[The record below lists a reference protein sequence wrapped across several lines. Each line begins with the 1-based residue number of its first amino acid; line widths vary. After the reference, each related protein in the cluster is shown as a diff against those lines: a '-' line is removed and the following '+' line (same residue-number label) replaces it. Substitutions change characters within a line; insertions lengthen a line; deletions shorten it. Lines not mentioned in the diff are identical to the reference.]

1 MITLAGTPLGN
12 ADDASARLGSLLA
25 TADVIAAED
34 TRRVRRLAKDLG
46 IELQATVLSYFD
58 ANERVRATELVERAS
73 RGEHI
78 VVLTD
83 AGMPTVS
90 DPGYRIVREAIDAGI
105 PVSCAPGPSA
115 VTTALALSGLPSD
128 RFCFEGFLPRKAG
141 ERLTHLQSLR
151 GESRTMVFFE
161 APHRITATLT
171 AMRDVFGADRQ
182 VALCR
187 ELTKTYEEVIRGPIA
202 EVLKAADQGVRG
214 EITLVVAG
222 HAPGAGVDGLETA
235 ADWVE
240 RVAAY
245 VESGMD
251 RRDAIADIAKE
262 AGVSRRLVYAAVI
275 EAKGSVGEP

>member
-46 IELQATVLSYFD
+46 IGLRAELISYFD
-58 ANERVRATELVERAS
+58 ANERVRATELVERAKG
-73 RGEHI
+73 GEHI

-90 DPGYRIVREAIDAGI
+90 DPGYRIVREAIDSGI

-115 VTTALALSGLPSD
+115 VTTALALSGLPCD

-141 ERLTHLQSLR
+141 ERLTYLQSLR

-161 APHRITATLT
+161 APHRIAATLS

-187 ELTKTYEEVIRGPIA
+187 ELTKTYEEVIRGSIA
-202 EVLKAADQGVRG
+202 EVWAAVDQGVRG

-222 HAPGAGVDGLETA
+222 QARGDGVLGLETP

-240 RVAAY
+240 RVAEY

-251 RRDAIADIAKE
+251 RRDAIADVAKE

-275 EAKGSVGEP
+275 ESK

>member
-46 IELQATVLSYFD
+46 IGLRAELISYFD
-58 ANERVRATELVERAS
+58 ANERVRATELVERAKS
-73 RGEHI
+73 GEHI

-90 DPGYRIVREAIDAGI
+90 DPGYRIVREAIDSGI

-115 VTTALALSGLPSD
+115 VTTALALSGLPCD

-141 ERLTHLQSLR
+141 ERLTYLQSLR

-161 APHRITATLT
+161 APHRIAATLS

-187 ELTKTYEEVIRGPIA
+187 ELTKTYEEVIRGSIA
-202 EVLKAADQGVRG
+202 EVWAAVDQGVRG

-222 HAPGAGVDGLETA
+222 QARGDGVLGLETP

-240 RVAAY
+240 RVAEY

-251 RRDAIADIAKE
+251 RRDAIADVAKE

-275 EAKGSVGEP
+275 ESK

>member
-25 TADVIAAED
+25 TAEVIAAED

-46 IELQATVLSYFD
+46 IDLRAELISYFD
-58 ANERVRATELVERAS
+58 ANEHVRAAELVERAV

-90 DPGYRIVREAIDAGI
+90 DPGYRIVREAIDAGV

>member
-46 IELQATVLSYFD
+46 IELQAAVLSYFD

-78 VVLTD
+78 VVLSD

-90 DPGYRIVREAIDAGI
+90 DPGYRIVREAIDSGI

-141 ERLTHLQSLR
+141 ERLTHLQALR
-151 GESRTMVFFE
+151 AESRTMVFFE

-182 VALCR
+182 IALCR

-202 EVLKAADQGVRG
+202 EVLMATDQGVRG

-222 HAPGAGVDGLETA
+222 HATGSGIAGLETA

-240 RVAAY
+240 QVAAY
-245 VESGMD
+245 VASGMD
-251 RRDAIADIAKE
+251 RRDAIADVAKE

>member
-46 IELQATVLSYFD
+46 IDLRAELISYFD
-58 ANERVRATELVERAS
+58 ANEHVRAAELVERAV

-90 DPGYRIVREAIDAGI
+90 DPGYRIVREAIDAGVS
-105 PVSCAPGPSA
+105 VSCAPGPSA

-161 APHRITATLT
+161 APHRIKQTLG

-182 VALCR
+182 AALCR
-187 ELTKTYEEVIRGPIA
+187 ELTKTYEEVIRGSLA
-202 EVLKAADQGVRG
+202 EVLVAADQGLRG
-214 EITLVVAG
+214 EMTVVVAG
-222 HAPGAGVDGLETA
+222 RPHGDRVSGLETP

-240 RVAAY
+240 RVAEY

-251 RRDAIADIAKE
+251 RRDAITDVAKE

-275 EAKGSVGEP
+275 EAKASRDEP

>member
-1 MITLAGTPLGN
+1 VITLAGTPLGN

-46 IELQATVLSYFD
+46 IGLRAELISYFD
-58 ANERVRATELVERAS
+58 ANERVRATELVERAKS
-73 RGEHI
+73 GEHI

-90 DPGYRIVREAIDAGI
+90 DPGYRIVREAIDSGI

-115 VTTALALSGLPSD
+115 VTTALALSGLPCD

-141 ERLTHLQSLR
+141 ERLTYLQSLR

-161 APHRITATLT
+161 APHRIAATLT

-187 ELTKTYEEVIRGPIA
+187 ELTKTYEEVIRGSIA
-202 EVLKAADQGVRG
+202 EVWAAVDQGVRG

-222 HAPGAGVDGLETA
+222 QARGDGVLGLETP

-240 RVAAY
+240 RVAEY
-245 VESGMD
+245 FESGMD
-251 RRDAIADIAKE
+251 RRDAIADVAKE

-275 EAKGSVGEP
+275 ASK

>member
-161 APHRITATLT
+161 APHRIKQTIG

-182 VALCR
+182 AALCR
-187 ELTKTYEEVIRGPIA
+187 ELTKTYEEVIRGSLA
-202 EVLKAADQGVRG
+202 DVLVAADQGLRG
-214 EITLVVAG
+214 EITVVVAG
-222 HAPGAGVDGLETA
+222 RPHGDRVSGLETP

-240 RVAAY
+240 RVAEY
-245 VESGMD
+245 VESGLD
-251 RRDAIADIAKE
+251 RRDAITDVAKE
-262 AGVSRRLVYAAVI
+262 SGVSRRLVYAAVI
-275 EAKGSVGEP
+275 EAKASRTEP

>member
-1 MITLAGTPLGN
+1 
-12 ADDASARLGSLLA
+12 
-25 TADVIAAED
+25 
-34 TRRVRRLAKDLG
+34 
-46 IELQATVLSYFD
+46 
-58 ANERVRATELVERAS
+58 
-73 RGEHI
+73 
-78 VVLTD
+78 
-83 AGMPTVS
+83 
-90 DPGYRIVREAIDAGI
+90 
-105 PVSCAPGPSA
+105 
-115 VTTALALSGLPSD
+115 
-128 RFCFEGFLPRKAG
+128 
-141 ERLTHLQSLR
+141 
-151 GESRTMVFFE
+151 MVFFE

>member
-25 TADVIAAED
+25 TAEVIAAED

-46 IELQATVLSYFD
+46 IDLRAELISYFD
-58 ANERVRATELVERAS
+58 ANEHVRAAELVERAV

-90 DPGYRIVREAIDAGI
+90 DPGYRIVREAIDAGV

-161 APHRITATLT
+161 APHRIKQTIG

-182 VALCR
+182 AALCR
-187 ELTKTYEEVIRGPIA
+187 ELTKTYEEVIRGSLA
-202 EVLKAADQGVRG
+202 DVLVAADQGLRG
-214 EITLVVAG
+214 EITVVVAG
-222 HAPGAGVDGLETA
+222 RPHGDRVSGLETP

-240 RVAAY
+240 RVAEY
-245 VESGMD
+245 VESGLD
-251 RRDAIADIAKE
+251 RRDAITDVAKE
-262 AGVSRRLVYAAVI
+262 SGVSRRLVYAAVI
-275 EAKGSVGEP
+275 EAKASRTEP